1 MYSFDAS
8 AIVDLWDN
16 YPIQN
21 PHFKPV
27 WDWFNIQ
34 VEQENFVISEI
45 ALKEVKAKIIFN
57 KIKDKDQIPESSFF
71 IEILDSIK
79 VCDKTIDDLKAVQ
92 QIKVLL
98 GIQEDN
104 YRAGVGANDLFI
116 IVNAKRNGHV
126 LVNNEKRQPNPQNIK
141 SKANYKIL
149 AVCNLDEVNVENI
162 NLTELLHIDVLW

>member
-34 VEQENFVISEI
+34 VEQKNFVISEI
-45 ALKEVKAKIIFN
+45 ALKEVKRKVLFDKIT
-57 KIKDKDQIPESSFF
+57 DKIPESSFF
-71 IEILDSIK
+71 IRILDGIK
-79 VCDKTIDDLKAVQ
+79 VYGKVTDDLNAVQ
-92 QIKVLL
+92 QIKALL

-104 YRAGVGANDLFI
+104 YGVGVGENDLFI
-116 IVNAKRNGHV
+116 IANAKRNEHI
-126 LVNNEKRQPNPQNIK
+126 LVSNETRQPNPQNIK
-141 SKANYKIL
+141 NKTKYKIPV
-149 AVCNLDEVNVENI
+149 VCNLNEVNVENI
-162 NLTELLHIDVLW
+162 NLAELLHLDALW

>member
-34 VEQENFVISEI
+34 VKQENFVISET
-45 ALKEVKAKIIFN
+45 ALKEVKGKVLFN
-57 KIKDKDQIPESSFF
+57 KIIDKIPESSFF

-79 VCDKTIDDLKAVQ
+79 VCDRVTDDLNTVQ
-92 QIKVLL
+92 QIRALL

-104 YRAGVGANDLFI
+104 YGTGVGENDLFI
-116 IVNAKRNGHV
+116 IANAKRNRHI
-126 LVNNEKRQPNPQNIK
+126 LVNNEKRQPNPQNIQNK
-141 SKANYKIL
+141 TKYKIP
-149 AVCNLDEVNVENI
+149 AVCNLDKVNVENI
-162 NLTELLHIDVLW
+162 NLTELLHLDALW